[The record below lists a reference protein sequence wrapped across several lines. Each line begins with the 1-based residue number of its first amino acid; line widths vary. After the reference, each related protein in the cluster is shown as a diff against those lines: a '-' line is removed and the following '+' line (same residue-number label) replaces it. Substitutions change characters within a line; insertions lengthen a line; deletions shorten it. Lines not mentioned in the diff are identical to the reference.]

1 MLNDI
6 IFGMKETFKASDV
19 LNQVTGLVP
28 TLLPAVIGFIA
39 FRKGWKFL
47 RGALASA

>member
-1 MLNDI
+1 MLSDI
-6 IFGMKETFKASDV
+6 ILGIKDFNVSTV
-19 LNQVTGLVP
+19 LSQVTGLVP
-28 TLLPAVIGFIA
+28 TLLPAIVGFIA

>member
-1 MLNDI
+1 MFESVTSSMCN
-6 IFGMKETFKASDV
+6 GV
-19 LNQVTGLVP
+19 LDQITGLVP
-28 TLLPAVIGFIA
+28 TVLPAVIGFIA